1 MTLNTKKGS
10 WLAAGM
16 CPIKSLNIRKYEVGP
31 QLPWKKG
38 LETGKSFKTTN
49 AHMEAVCYLQI
60 SIAMKKAKVLGIL
73 KVHIFSDALDLI
85 NAISG
90 VKDKWSKRL
99 RCAIKNLVDDIWD
112 VSCFFKQTDLFLIF
126 LENSMGLLIFFLNL
140 VRGKGWVGWIFP

>member
-1 MTLNTKKGS
+1 MMLNTKKGS

-49 AHMEAVCYLQI
+49 AHMEAVCYLRI

-90 VKDKWSKRL
+90 VKDCAARL
-99 RCAIKNLVDDIWD
+99 RIWWMIFGMFLVFLSKLI
-112 VSCFFKQTDLFLIF
+112 CF
-126 LENSMGLLIFFLNL
+126 
-140 VRGKGWVGWIFP
+140 